1 MAGWHPLNV
10 DCRMTIFDYVVLFI
24 LACSTIIGI
33 MRGLVKEVL
42 SLLAWILAL
51 VVANA
56 YSGALAEMLPQAI
69 PGQATRLIV
78 AFIALFIGVR
88 LLMMLLTMTF
98 DSIIKASGLTMA
110 DRGLGSLF
118 GLARGVVIVLVA
130 VMVCSMTAIPQQD
143 FWKNAQL
150 RPLAESTAH
159 MIKPF
164 LPDDIARYVKF

>member
-1 MAGWHPLNV
+1 MV
-10 DCRMTIFDYVVLFI
+10 DWRQLESAYNMTIFDYVVLFI

-51 VVANA
+51 VVANM
-56 YSGALAEMLPQAI
+56 YSGALAELLPQAI

-88 LLMMLLTMTF
+88 LLMMLLTMAF
-98 DSIIKASGLTMA
+98 DSIIKASGLTLA

-118 GLARGVVIVLVA
+118 GLARGIVIVLIV
-130 VMVCSMTAIPQQD
+130 VMVCSVTAIPQQD

-159 MIKPF
+159 TIKPF